1 MKKIATL
8 TLMCILALTSFT
20 GCTSKMLKL
29 TQNNIAEVRYN
40 IYAGTGGTIHAT
52 FMSGMREKNYVVN
65 GYATELIPFGVL
77 TFTLPDTE
85 NTKPEQAT
93 YILKYGTTRYEGEL
107 EVNPFDGTYV
117 ADIKQVIDDTA
128 SLDVEVVMGNTVQNI
143 TLNKVN
149 SDWKVDHAKA
159 LKIATK
165 KCDAHLKKYVV
176 DNYFEGEVYIKII
189 NEPNTPNY
197 YWYVSFL
204 NRNATNV
211 AALIDPI
218 SGDCTIS
225 NK

>member
-1 MKKIATL
+1 
-8 TLMCILALTSFT
+8 MCILALTSLT
-20 GCTSKMLKL
+20 ACTSKMLKL
-29 TQNNIAEVRYN
+29 TQSNIAEVRYN
-40 IYAGTGGTIHAT
+40 IYAGTGGSIHAT

-85 NTKPEQAT
+85 STKIEQAT
-93 YILKYGTTRYEGEL
+93 YLLKYGTTRYEGVL

-128 SLDVEVVMGNTVQNI
+128 SLDVEIVVGDTVQDI

-149 SDWKVDHAKA
+149 SDWKVDHTKA

-165 KCDAHLKKYVV
+165 KCNAELKKYVV

-189 NEPNTPNY
+189 NEPDTPNY

-204 NRNATNV
+204 SRNAINV

-218 SGDCTIS
+218 SGNCTIS
-225 NK
+225 SK